1 MDNISSVDTV
11 QMSMVLYALKKAQ
24 SIEEDASKT
33 LIQKTLQKIEEFNH
47 TNNKELEKEIY
58 PWLGQNIDILV

>member
-1 MDNISSVDTV
+1 MDNINSVDTV

-33 LIQKTLQKIEEFNH
+33 LIQKTLQKIEE
-47 TNNKELEKEIY
+47 NKEEVY
-58 PWLGQNIDILV
+58 SWLGKNIDILV

>member
-1 MDNISSVDTV
+1 LDNINSVDTV

-33 LIQKTLQKIEEFNH
+33 LIQKTLQKIEE
-47 TNNKELEKEIY
+47 NKEEIY
-58 PWLGQNIDILV
+58 PWLGKNIDILV